1 MKTIRALYI
10 TPAGDWSFTNVVVEN
25 LDDTEV
31 NKLLCIEGGTHMSR
45 LLQMKANDGSLST
58 STFVVWYSMGE
69 DFTERGLTEAV
80 RPFSAWTGR
89 ALICRCAARGP
100 GLVNARTG
108 DESYA
113 RIAIER
119 YVLYYK
125 REIEI

>member
-1 MKTIRALYI
+1 MK
-10 TPAGDWSFTNVVVEN
+10 S
-25 LDDTEV
+25 
-31 NKLLCIEGGTHMSR
+31 
-45 LLQMKANDGSLST
+45 NDGSLST
-58 STFVVWYSMGE
+58 STFWVWYSTGE
-69 DFTERGLTEAV
+69 EFVQRRATEAN
-80 RPFSAWTGR
+80 RQLSAWTGR